1 MRKQSDEF
9 AIAVEAARKA
19 GKLILEQ
26 AISRKIV
33 GFKTK
38 VDFVTNVDKNS
49 ERLITSLIKKHFP
62 DHGILAEEGT
72 NSEGDNLWIIDPL
85 DGTVNFMHGY
95 PYFCVSIALVKKGK
109 QMIGVVYDPLK
120 NEMFHAIAGKG
131 AYLNGKKIRV
141 SKVKNLNDSLLITGF
156 YYDRGEIMRR
166 TLQKIGEFL
175 MLNIQGIRRDG
186 SAALDM
192 CAVASGRADGYWEF
206 VLSPW
211 DFAAASLIAKESG
224 ARVTTTEGK
233 GIDMNKSGILA
244 ANKEIHKKMLEVLSH
259 P

>member
-1 MRKQSDEF
+1 MKKQSDEF

-26 AISRKIV
+26 ATSRKIV

-49 ERLITSLIKKHFP
+49 ERLIASLIKKHFP

-95 PYFCVSIALVKKGK
+95 PCFCVSIALVKKGK
-109 QMIGVVYDPLK
+109 QAIGVVYDPLK
-120 NEMFHAIAGKG
+120 DEMFHAISGKG

-141 SKVKNLNDSLLITGF
+141 SKAKDLNDSLLITGF

-192 CAVASGRADGYWEF
+192 CAVANGRADGYWEF

-211 DFAAASLIAKESG
+211 DFAAASLIAKEAG
-224 ARVTTTEGK
+224 AKITTTEGK
-233 GIDMNKSGILA
+233 PIEMNKGGILA
-244 ANKEIHKKMLEVLSH
+244 ANNNIHKRMLEILRR

>member
-26 AISRKIV
+26 TISRKIV

-72 NSEGDNLWIIDPL
+72 NSEDDNLWIIDPL

-95 PYFCVSIALVKKGK
+95 PCFCVSIALVKKGK
-109 QMIGVVYDPLK
+109 QTIGVVYDPLK
-120 NEMFHAIAGKG
+120 DEMFHAIAGKG
-131 AYLNGKKIRV
+131 AYLNDRGIRV
-141 SKVKNLNDSLLITGF
+141 SKAKELNDSLLITGF

-211 DFAAASLIAKESG
+211 DFAAASLIVKEAG

-233 GIDMNKSGILA
+233 PIEMNKGGILA
-244 ANKEIHKKMLEVLSH
+244 ANNNIHKRMLEILSR